1 VALRAG
7 GRARRH
13 LAGRRTARRSPRG
26 GERIQT
32 PRPARVATAAGAA
45 AAYGGVLAD
54 ILVRAGSHAA
64 LFAPGAGVGTLLLVA
79 ALVYR
84 ARSLGLALWIAG
96 ASYVVAVAVT
106 GQRID
111 PAAPLVALLLL
122 LCGELSAWSLDER
135 WAIRADETLAWR
147 RGGAVGLLALAGLA
161 AATLVVALSAVPASH
176 GLAWTVAGALA
187 AVGAAGTGVWVA
199 RRDAGRA

>member
-1 VALRAG
+1 M
-7 GRARRH
+7 
-13 LAGRRTARRSPRG
+13 
-26 GERIQT
+26 
-32 PRPARVATAAGAA
+32 
-45 AAYGGVLAD
+45 
-54 ILVRAGSHAA
+54 
-64 LFAPGAGVGTLLLVA
+64 LVA

-84 ARSLGLALWIAG
+84 VRSSLGLALWIAG

-106 GQRID
+106 AQRID
-111 PAAPLVALLLL
+111 PAAPLVAVLLL

-176 GLAWTVAGALA
+176 GLAWTVAGAS
-187 AVGAAGTGVWVA
+187 
-199 RRDAGRA
+199 RRIIRF